1 MISNYRRMLMQA
13 IDFGCILLALIVC
26 EFCTLP
32 PELNVFKDYTGAC
45 IFTFFFYL
53 LFFYILDAYS
63 VGTEDF
69 KETIG
74 RVMVACVLGIIS
86 SATASYMFQHWRFDR
101 ATVVTLFVISCALCL
116 GWRYVYYRNRDK
128 VTHPLRIL
136 LVGVDRAGRV
146 RQLLNE
152 GLQANWREYCKG
164 TVTEDEAM
172 SNFYKYI
179 NEKYPTIVTP

>member
-74 RVMVACVLGIIS
+74 RVL
-86 SATASYMFQHWRFDR
+86 
-101 ATVVTLFVISCALCL
+101 
-116 GWRYVYYRNRDK
+116 
-128 VTHPLRIL
+128 
-136 LVGVDRAGRV
+136 RAGHY
-146 RQLLNE
+146 QLGHSILHVPA
-152 GLQANWREYCKG
+152 LAL
-164 TVTEDEAM
+164 
-172 SNFYKYI
+172 
-179 NEKYPTIVTP
+179 